1 MKIQGEK
8 IIDLMRGCLTE
19 ISNTLRELRNQA
31 DEAEADR
38 FPIVKNGVMF
48 SLDMNL
54 ATIHMLG
61 MKLMDAQPSGEV
73 ELSQPER
80 ILIGMSATFMRDD
93 IAQLIEDALEGYSIS
108 EARID
113 EVLGRDEA
121 PGGESVH

>member
-19 ISNTLRELRNQA
+19 ISNTLRELRQQA
-31 DEAEADR
+31 DEVDAQS

-61 MKLMDAQPSGEV
+61 MKLMDAQPGGEV

-80 ILIGMSATFMRDD
+80 ILIGMASTFMRDD
-93 IAQLIEDALEGYSIS
+93 IAQLIEDALEGYSVS
-108 EARID
+108 DARVED
-113 EVLGRDEA
+113 VLARTEVQSGD
-121 PGGESVH
+121 SVH